1 MTKVTFILWLRLGHP
16 PSETGDNSAK
26 NDNAK
31 DNNAAAKFVRGTSQG
46 RQETFKQE

>member
-1 MTKVTFILWLRLGHP
+1 MTKVTFIILLRLGHP
-16 PSETGDNSAK
+16 PSETRDNSAK